1 MRKLIIGVLALF
13 ISNTTAFAGSGA
25 IAYSK
30 ADDVVGVSHG
40 CRSQK
45 HAKRWALLDCRRKG
59 GSDCQIEAYES
70 NACAAV
76 AIGNGRRL
84 GRGWWSHPLREFEE
98 ELSQQGALAGCNE
111 TGDEDCK
118 LRAWVCH

>member
-1 MRKLIIGVLALF
+1 MRKLIIGALALF

-30 ADDVVGVSHG
+30 PDDVIGFSYG
-40 CRSQK
+40 SGSQR
-45 HAKRWALLDCRRKG
+45 HARWWALLNCRGNG
-59 GSDCQIEAYES
+59 GSDCRIAAYEN

-76 AIGNGRRL
+76 AIGR
-84 GRGWWSHPLREFEE
+84 GRGVGRAWSSYPIGELEE
-98 ELSQQGALAGCNE
+98 ERSQQGALIRCDE

-118 LRAWVCH
+118 VRALVCH

>member
-1 MRKLIIGVLALF
+1 MRKLIIGALALF

-30 ADDVVGVSHG
+30 PDDVVGFSYG
-40 CRSQK
+40 SGSQRD
-45 HAKRWALLDCRRKG
+45 ARRWALLNCRGNG
-59 GSDCQIEAYES
+59 GSDCQITAYEN

-76 AIGNGRRL
+76 AIGRGRGL
-84 GRGWWSHPLREFEE
+84 GRAWWSHPLGELEE
-98 ELSQQGALAGCNE
+98 ERSQQGAVVRCNE

-118 LRAWVCH
+118 VRAWVCH

>member
-1 MRKLIIGVLALF
+1 MRKLTIGVLALF

-30 ADDVVGVSHG
+30 PDDVVGVSHG
-40 CRSQK
+40 CRSQRD
-45 HAKRWALLDCRRKG
+45 AKWSALLDCRRKG
-59 GSDCQIEAYES
+59 GSDCQIEAYEN

-76 AIGNGRRL
+76 AIGKGRA
-84 GRGWWSHPLREFEE
+84 WWSHPLGEFEE
-98 ELSQQGALAGCNE
+98 ELSQQGALVGRNE
-111 TGDEDCK
+111 TGDEDHE